1 MRFNYTKGQYANYMV
16 SIHREIGEDFYYFH
30 YFKEA
35 KEFFDTAKTR
45 ETKGTSLSLWDMKK
59 DIRKDYERIGG

>member
-35 KEFFDTAKTR
+35 KQFFDRQK
-45 ETKGTSLSLWDMKK
+45 ESEGKGTSISLWDMKN
-59 DIRKDYERIGG
+59 DIRKDFKKC